1 MSGSVP
7 DGMTC
12 AVAEKKAPEPA
23 FAGRELF
30 CTDGIG
36 KRQSKNAPVPGIFT
50 YRFSLAFTYTGSP
63 GSDFIRHIP
72 DMLKISG
79 TGAFFNWRF
88 QQLYHLG
95 ENCTKQSVG

>member
-12 AVAEKKAPEPA
+12 AVAEKKLPNLLSQ
-23 FAGRELF
+23 AGSFFVQMES
-30 CTDGIG
+30 G
-36 KRQSKNAPVPGIFT
+36 NA
-50 YRFSLAFTYTGSP
+50 R
-63 GSDFIRHIP
+63 R
-72 DMLKISG
+72 KIQG
-79 TGAFFNWRF
+79 TGAVFNWRF